1 MTNKIYTL
9 PEGKNVNEMAHAIQM
24 YLMNSESMNV
34 QILTTEAGQ
43 YIIQARAQNGK
54 VGQWFGLD
62 KAIQVTITPCG
73 NNVVTVTI
81 GNGEWL
87 KKSLTMAT
95 SMVVLWPL
103 AVTSTVGMVKQG
115 KLPGK
120 IDHTIQMYL
129 AGLTAPVAGGL
140 IPCAAAC

>member
-1 MTNKIYTL
+1 MTTKIYTL
-9 PEGKNVNEMAHAIQM
+9 PEGKSISEMSHAIQAF
-24 YLMNSESMNV
+24 LMNSESMNV
-34 QILTTEAGQ
+34 QVLTTEAGQ
-43 YIIQARAQNGK
+43 YILQARAQNGK

-62 KAIQVTITPCG
+62 KAIQVRLTPCA
-73 NNVVTVTI
+73 NNVVSVEI
-81 GNGEWL
+81 GSGEWL

-120 IDHTIQMYL
+120 IDHAIQMYL
-129 AGLTAPVAGGL
+129 AGFAAPACGAFIPAAG
-140 IPCAAAC
+140 

>member
-1 MTNKIYTL
+1 MTSKIYTM
-9 PEGKNVNEMAHAIQM
+9 PEGKNIPEMSRAIQAF
-24 YLMNSESMNV
+24 LMNSEEMNV
-34 QILTTEAGQ
+34 QVLTTEAGQ

-62 KAIQVTITPCG
+62 KAIQVRLTPCA
-73 NNVVTVTI
+73 NNVVSVEI
-81 GNGEWL
+81 GSGEWL

-120 IDHTIQMYL
+120 IDHAIQMYL
-129 AGLTAPVAGGL
+129 AGYMAPAGCAF
-140 IPCAAAC
+140 IPAGAAC

>member
-1 MTNKIYTL
+1 MTTKIYTL
-9 PEGKNVNEMAHAIQM
+9 PEGKNINEMSHAIQAF
-24 YLMNSESMNV
+24 LMNSESMNTQV
-34 QILTTEAGQ
+34 LTTEAGQ

-62 KAIQVTITPCG
+62 KAIQVRLTPCA
-73 NNVVTVTI
+73 NNVVSVEI
-81 GNGEWL
+81 GSGEWL

-120 IDHTIQMYL
+120 IDHAIRMYL
-129 AGLTAPVAGGL
+129 AGFAAPTFGTF
-140 IPCAAAC
+140 IPATSMY

>member
-1 MTNKIYTL
+1 MTSKIYTM
-9 PEGKNVNEMAHAIQM
+9 PEGKSISEMSHAIQSF
-24 YLMNSESMNV
+24 LMNNENMNV
-34 QILTTEAGQ
+34 QILTTEIGQ

-62 KAIQVTITPCG
+62 KAIQVRLTPCA
-73 NNVVTVTI
+73 NNVVNVEI
-81 GNGEWL
+81 GSGEWL

-120 IDHTIQMYL
+120 IDHMIQMYL
-129 AGLTAPVAGGL
+129 AGFSVPLSGAYIPVSTA
-140 IPCAAAC
+140 C

>member
-1 MTNKIYTL
+1 MTTKIYTL
-9 PEGKNVNEMAHAIQM
+9 PEGKNIPEMSRAIQGF
-24 YLMNSESMNV
+24 LMNSESMNV
-34 QILTTEAGQ
+34 QVLTTEAGQ

-62 KAIQVTITPCG
+62 KAIQVRLTPCA
-73 NNVVTVTI
+73 NNVVSVEI
-81 GNGEWL
+81 GSGEWL

-115 KLPGK
+115 KLPGR
-120 IDHTIQMYL
+120 IDHAIQMYL
-129 AGLTAPVAGGL
+129 AGYAVPAAGMF
-140 IPCAAAC
+140 IPAAAC

>member
-1 MTNKIYTL
+1 MTTKIYTL
-9 PEGKNVNEMAHAIQM
+9 PEGKSIPEMSHAIQAF
-24 YLMNSESMNV
+24 LMNSEGMNV
-34 QILTTEAGQ
+34 QVLTTEAGQ

-62 KAIQVTITPCG
+62 KAIQVRLTPCA
-73 NNVVTVTI
+73 NNVVSVEI
-81 GNGEWL
+81 GSGEWL

-120 IDHTIQMYL
+120 IDRAIQMYL
-129 AGLTAPVAGGL
+129 AGFTAPGGFIPAAVA
-140 IPCAAAC
+140 

>member
-1 MTNKIYTL
+1 MTSKIYTM
-9 PEGKNVNEMAHAIQM
+9 PEGKNIREMSCAIRNF
-24 YLMNSESMNV
+24 LMNSEDMNV
-34 QILTTEAGQ
+34 QVLTTEAGQ
-43 YIIQARAQNGK
+43 YIIQARVQNGK

-62 KAIQVTITPCG
+62 KAIQVRLTPCSG
-73 NNVVTVTI
+73 NVVSVEI
-81 GNGEWL
+81 GSGEWL

-120 IDHTIQMYL
+120 IDHAIQMYL
-129 AGLTAPVAGGL
+129 AGFTVPAAGGFL
-140 IPCAAAC
+140 PVTAAC

>member
-1 MTNKIYTL
+1 MTTKIYTL
-9 PEGKNVNEMAHAIQM
+9 PEGKTINEMSHVIRDF
-24 YLMNSESMNV
+24 LMNSESMNV

-62 KAIQVTITPCG
+62 KAIQVRLSPCA
-73 NNVVTVTI
+73 NNVVNVEI
-81 GNGEWL
+81 GSGEWL

-129 AGLTAPVAGGL
+129 AGFAAPDCGAF
-140 IPCAAAC
+140 IPASAAC